1 MKLRDFW
8 TSKPRKRH
16 DGRQGEGCRSS
27 KENKKNVGSRWR
39 GEVRRRLGC
48 GRGGDKGW
56 DFPHDQRLAYPQ
68 NGRHR
73 KNQVELRFRGT
84 NSLRPIWRVLLHT
97 KSLQQRFHPF
107 SSFEMGLKRTHDEA
121 SQGPSQPHQK
131 KRKGFSV
138 GPANLPDGT
147 YRRKSKSAGFLGP
160 KAKLT
165 VSQPK
170 R

>member
-1 MKLRDFW
+1 VARRGPEK
-8 TSKPRKRH
+8 
-16 DGRQGEGCRSS
+16 
-27 KENKKNVGSRWR
+27 VGMW
-39 GEVRRRLGC
+39 
-48 GRGGDKGW
+48 RGGDKGW

-68 NGRHR
+68 KGRHR
-73 KNQVELRFRGT
+73 KSQVELRFRNT
-84 NSLRPIWRVLLHT
+84 NSLRSIWRVLLYA
-97 KSLQQRFHPF
+97 KSLQQRFHQF
-107 SSFEMGLKRTHDEA
+107 SSFKMGLKRPHDEA
-121 SQGPSQPHQK
+121 SQGPAQPHQK

-160 KAKLT
+160 NAELT